1 MIWKVRHF
9 KTCEFET
16 SASAYDDSARWILSS
31 FLSLW
36 RYQSYQKKKCTMWG
50 KIGTYE
56 FVTYKFVIHT
66 ALSLDIQYGGQIE
79 DYFLLL
85 LVLPWNITLTIM
97 LSNRLNYENSCLPE
111 QRIGNNHR
119 NSSEVIYR
127 WSSN

>member
-1 MIWKVRHF
+1 
-9 KTCEFET
+9 
-16 SASAYDDSARWILSS
+16 
-31 FLSLW
+31 
-36 RYQSYQKKKCTMWG
+36 MWG

-97 LSNRLNYENSCLPE
+97 LSNRLNYENSFLPE

-119 NSSEVIYR
+119 NSSEVSPSISRISLFSLLELYTD
-127 WSSN
+127 STNQELLETF